1 MRRLFAMV
9 IALATMTQAEAQVT
23 TQPLPNV
30 TIGRVERLSH
40 FPSRYVEARDIDVW
54 LPPDYSADKRYQV
67 LYMQDGQM
75 LFDPTTSWNKQAWNV
90 HLNLA
95 ALMERGEVAD
105 TLIVAIPNAGKYRY
119 SEYFP
124 KKYLASVPPKLRADY
139 VRRAQHGKALSDAYL
154 RFVVKELK
162 PAIDKRFSTRPEA
175 ASTFI
180 MGSSMGGMMAVYA
193 LCEYPQVFGGAA
205 AMSTHWVGKPSAWGT
220 PEAIQ
225 NTAFPM
231 AAFRYLQQ
239 HLPAPA
245 THRLYM
251 DHGTTGLDVIYGPHQ
266 SFVDE
271 IVREAGYSDEGADAN
286 WQSRVFEGTGHT
298 EKDWSARLDIPLQF
312 LLAQP

>member
-1 MRRLFAMV
+1 MAVAM
-9 IALATMTQAEAQVT
+9 AAATQVEAQVT
-23 TQPLPNV
+23 PQPIPTV
-30 TIGRVERLSH
+30 TVGRIERLGH
-40 FPSRYVEARDIDVW
+40 FRSRYVEARDIDVW
-54 LPPDYSADKRYQV
+54 LPPDYRADKRYQV

-75 LFDPTTSWNKQAWNV
+75 LFDAATTWNKQAWDV
-90 HLNLA
+90 HLHLA
-95 ALMERGEVAD
+95 GLMQRGEVAD

-124 KKYLASVPPKLRADY
+124 KKYLAGVSPKLRADY

-154 RFVVKELK
+154 RFIVKELK

-180 MGSSMGGMMAVYA
+180 MGSSMGGMIAVYA

-220 PEAIQ
+220 PEKIQ
-225 NTAFPM
+225 NAAFPM

-239 HLPAPA
+239 HLPAPDSQ
-245 THRLYM
+245 RIYM
-251 DHGTTGLDVIYGPHQ
+251 DHGTTGLDAIYGPHQ
-266 SFVDE
+266 GFVDE
-271 IVREAGYSDEGADAN
+271 IVREAGYTDAN

-298 EKDWSARLDIPLQF
+298 EKDWAARLDIPLRF
-312 LLAQP
+312 LLGKP

>member
-1 MRRLFAMV
+1 MRWGLVMA
-9 IALATMTQAEAQVT
+9 IAIATTVQVQAQVT
-23 TQPLPNV
+23 PQPLPNV
-30 TIGRVERLSH
+30 TVGSIERLSH

-75 LFDPTTSWNKQAWNV
+75 LFDATTSWNKQAWNV

-95 ALMERGEVAD
+95 ALMARGEVAD

-124 KKYLASVPPKLRADY
+124 KKHLAGVPQRLRKDY
-139 VRRAQHGKALSDAYL
+139 VRRALLGKVRSDAYL
-154 RFVVKELK
+154 RFIVKELK

-180 MGSSMGGMMAVYA
+180 MGSSMGGMISVYA
-193 LCEYPQVFGGAA
+193 MCEYPQVFGGAA
-205 AMSTHWVGKPSAWGT
+205 AMSTHWVGKPSAWGK
-220 PEAIQ
+220 PEKIQ

-239 HLPAPA
+239 HLPAPTTPT

-266 SFVDE
+266 GFVDE
-271 IVREAGYSDEGADAN
+271 IVREAGYTDTN
-286 WQSRVFEGTGHT
+286 WQSRVFEDAGHT
-298 EKDWSARLDIPLQF
+298 EKDWSARVDIPLQF
-312 LLAQP
+312 LLSKP